1 MQDLTAQYAPDA
13 SPDGFDLVLVRSH
26 MRLRVEPGESM
37 ADVLH
42 LAGIP
47 VETLCE
53 QGVCGTCATR
63 WLEGEP
69 DHRDSCLSA
78 AEQATHLAVCCARSL
93 SPALSLD
100 L

>member
-1 MQDLTAQYAPDA
+1 MQNLATPYSPDA
-13 SPDGFDLVLVRSH
+13 SPDGFDLVLVRSQ

-37 ADVLH
+37 ADVLN